1 MASIAMSN
9 NQRVYLFIRFILCI
23 HYVRVCFIRTAFQWN
38 NTLHMEIYRGYS
50 FGRFYGVIEKGIAFS
65 DQTWLRNPR
74 TQWRFVLT
82 AINLKEY
89 TCRKHISR
97 LASRV
102 PVRSK
107 EYIYIYIHDYIY
119 IHIYMIIYI
128 YIYTY
133 IHMYIHIYLH
143 TYTFYF
149 KYIYISWCSKCSFR
163 GCLKPKTQPKY
174 SPRRCLEP

>member
-1 MASIAMSN
+1 
-9 NQRVYLFIRFILCI
+9 
-23 HYVRVCFIRTAFQWN
+23 
-38 NTLHMEIYRGYS
+38 MEIYRGYS
-50 FGRFYGVIEKGIAFS
+50 YGRFYGVIEKGIAFS

-89 TCRKHISR
+89 TCRKNISR

-102 PVRSK
+102 PFRSK
-107 EYIYIYIHDYIY
+107 EYIYVYNILWDIY
-119 IHIYMIIYI
+119 IYMIIYI
-128 YIYTY
+128 
-133 IHMYIHIYLH
+133 HIYICIH

-149 KYIYISWCSKCSFR
+149 KYIYISWCSKYSFR